1 MSSID
6 GTGGRDI
13 LQFRG
18 MILKRIRLMNHVY
31 TSPVMAH
38 DDRTAEIFSSPP
50 RTGHAALD
58 MRGDLIG
65 PYKVLS
71 LLGEGG
77 FGSVYLAEQTSP
89 VQRRVALKIVKP
101 GMDSR
106 SVLARFEAERQ
117 ALALMDHPSV
127 AKVFDAGL
135 TAQGRPYFAMELVRG
150 EPITRFCEVERLGVD
165 DRVALMIQVCSAVQH
180 AHMKGV
186 VHRDLKPSNILV
198 EMVDRKPA
206 VKVID
211 FGVAKA
217 LHQRL
222 GESTVF
228 TEQGQMIGT
237 PEYVAPE
244 QARGSVD
251 VDTRADVYAL
261 GAILYELL
269 TGVTP
274 VDMKALRAGGFIGL
288 QRAIDETHPPA
299 PSQRLS
305 GMMKAATVPS
315 SLRTVD
321 TPSHVKRVRGELDWI
336 VMKCLEKERSRRYDS
351 AAALAD
357 DLERY
362 LRDEPVLAGPPSAAY
377 RAAKFVRRHRFGVGA
392 AAAVLLALI
401 AGVIGT
407 GYGLARALGEREV
420 ARQRAEEADRAREE
434 SEAVTA
440 FLTQMLQSVQPDE
453 SGRDVTV
460 REVLD
465 QASESLATEFA
476 DRPEVEARLRQA
488 VGISYWELGLLDD
501 ADKHLPAVVELRR
514 KTHGPEHAQTHRAKV
529 NVASLRL
536 QQGRTREAEDM
547 LREAVDGLTRAVGA
561 DHELTLGALSN
572 LAVARTR
579 RVIDDETLDLQR
591 RVVEGQKRVQGPDH
605 PHTLGA
611 MLNLADL
618 LVAMNRLDE
627 AEPVLREAAASWERS
642 HGPEKTGTLLAM
654 HNLAMLELERGRV
667 DEAERLMRRVVE
679 ARERVLGATHL
690 ETLGALANLGLILSR
705 AGKRLE
711 AESVYTT
718 AWRDLRD
725 TLGDDHP
732 TTIIALGQLASMLA
746 EAGWPERSRGVI
758 EELTRSARSLAQN
771 VEIRPSD
778 FNDLAWLLLYVEPAE
793 LRDTPTALLLAARA
807 CDSERT
813 LGGQNLWMYLDT
825 LAVAQAQSGSPGA
838 AMESQREAL
847 KLLPASGEMHRA
859 EMEQRLREYEAAA
872 SGGGGG

>member
-1 MSSID
+1 
-6 GTGGRDI
+6 
-13 LQFRG
+13 
-18 MILKRIRLMNHVY
+18 MIHVY
-31 TSPVMAH
+31 TSPAMAH
-38 DDRTAEIFSSPP
+38 DDRTAEIFSPSQ
-50 RTGHAALD
+50 RASLEL
-58 MRGDLIG
+58 RGDAIG
-65 PYKVLS
+65 PYRVLS

-89 VQRRVALKIVKP
+89 VQRRVALKVVKP

-117 ALALMDHPSV
+117 ALALMDHSSV

-150 EPITRFCEVERLGVD
+150 EPITRFCEVERLGVE
-165 DRVALMIQVCSAVQH
+165 DRVRLMIQVCGAVQH

-198 EMVDRKPA
+198 EMVDRKPVA
-206 VKVID
+206 KVID

-217 LHQRL
+217 LHHRL
-222 GESTVF
+222 GESTIY

-244 QARGSVD
+244 QARGSAD

-274 VDMKALRAGGFIGL
+274 VDMKALRAGGFVGL
-288 QRAIDETHPPA
+288 QRAIDELHPAA

-305 GMMKAATVPS
+305 GMMKAASIPS
-315 SLRTVD
+315 ALRSVD
-321 TPSHVKRVRGELDWI
+321 TPSLVRCVRGELDWI

-377 RAAKFVRRHRFGVGA
+377 RAAKFVRRHRFGVAA

-407 GYGLARALGEREV
+407 GYGLAKAVHQRTLAKKQATDAEL
-420 ARQRAEEADRAREE
+420 ARDE
-434 SEAVTA
+434 SEAVTS

-465 QASESLATEFA
+465 QASDRLATDFA

-488 VGISYWELGLLDD
+488 LGISYWELGRLDD
-501 ADKHLPAVVELRR
+501 AEKHLPAVVELRR
-514 KTHGPEHAQTHRAKV
+514 RTLGPDHAQTLRAQV
-529 NVASLRL
+529 NLASLRL
-536 QQGRTREAEDM
+536 DQGRNREAEEM
-547 LREAVDGLTRAVGA
+547 LRQAYDGMVRTLGE
-561 DHELTLGALSN
+561 DHALTLGALSN
-572 LAVARTR
+572 LAVVRAR
-579 RVIDDETLDLQR
+579 RVVDDQTLALQR
-591 RVVEGQKRVQGPDH
+591 RVVEGQRRVQGPEH

-618 LVAMNRLDE
+618 LVEMDRLDE
-627 AEPVLREAAASWERS
+627 AEPLLREAVAGWERA
-642 HGPEKTGTLLAM
+642 HGPDKTGTLLAL
-654 HNLAMLELERGRV
+654 HNLAMLELSRGRL
-667 DEAERLMRRVVE
+667 DEAEQIMRRVVE
-679 ARERVLGATHL
+679 ARGRVLGEQHM
-690 ETLGALANLGLILSR
+690 ETLSALANLGLILSR
-705 AGKRLE
+705 EGKLLE
-711 AESVYTT
+711 AETAYST
-718 AWRDLRD
+718 AWRGLRSE
-725 TLGDDHP
+725 LGETHP
-732 TTIIALGQLASMLA
+732 TTIIALNQLASVL
-746 EAGWPERSRGVI
+746 EAQGWPERARGIVAELI
-758 EELTRSARSLAQN
+758 ESARDAAKRVDIPTSA
-771 VEIRPSD
+771 
-778 FNDLAWLLLYVEPAE
+778 FNDLAWLFMNIEPAE
-793 LRDTPTALLLAARA
+793 LRDLHTALLLASRA

-813 LGGQNLWMYLDT
+813 QGGQSLWMYLDT
-825 LAVAQAQSGSPGA
+825 LASAQFQTGSPA
-838 AMESQREAL
+838 KALQTQREAL
-847 KLLPASGEMHRA
+847 QLLPASGEAHRA
-859 EMEQRLREYEAAA
+859 EMEQRLRQYEAAA
-872 SGGGGG
+872 AGTD